1 MKKINYIFIFV
12 FYFTL
17 SSLSA
22 EINYFQKGKNLFTEK
37 KYDQAKF
44 KFEQDLVFNP
54 KNENS
59 YLYLAKI
66 FKLKNDD
73 NQEESN
79 LKTVILLNPKN
90 EEAIYNLALLK
101 IRKSNYS
108 ETKKLLDN
116 FKKNCQNMCQKSD
129 ELRDKL
135 SSITKK

>member
-22 EINYFQKGKNLFTEK
+22 EINYFQKGKNLFKEK
-37 KYDQAKF
+37 KFDQAKF

-135 SSITKK
+135 SSITKQ

>member
-12 FYFTL
+12 FYFTF
-17 SSLSA
+17 SSLGA
-22 EINYFQKGKNLFTEK
+22 DINYFQKGKNLFTEK

-135 SSITKK
+135 SSITKQ

>member
-12 FYFTL
+12 FYFTFP
-17 SSLSA
+17 SLGA

>member
-1 MKKINYIFIFV
+1 MYK
-12 FYFTL
+12 
-17 SSLSA
+17 
-22 EINYFQKGKNLFTEK
+22 EK
-37 KYDQAKF
+37 KYDLAKF

-66 FKLKNDD
+66 FEFKKDE

-90 EEAIYNLALLK
+90 EEAIFHLALLK

-108 ETKKLLDN
+108 ESKKLLN
-116 FKKNCQNMCQKSD
+116 TFKKNCLNLCQRSD

-135 SSITKK
+135 NSITKK

>member
-12 FYFTL
+12 FYFTF

-22 EINYFQKGKNLFTEK
+22 DINYFQKGKNLFTEK

>member
-1 MKKINYIFIFV
+1 MKKINYIYILILILTFFD
-12 FYFTL
+12 
-17 SSLSA
+17 LSA
-22 EINYFQKGKNLFTEK
+22 EINYFQKGKNLFTDK
-37 KYDQAKF
+37 KYDLAKF

-66 FKLKNDD
+66 FKLKKDD

-108 ETKKLLDN
+108 ETKKLLDS
-116 FKKNCQNMCQKSD
+116 FKKNCQNLCQRSD

-135 SSITKK
+135 KSITKN

>member
-12 FYFTL
+12 FYLIL

-22 EINYFQKGKNLFTEK
+22 EISYFQKGKNLFSEK

-44 KFEQDLVFNP
+44 KFEQDLVLNP
-54 KNENS
+54 KNESS

-90 EEAIYNLALLK
+90 EEAIYHLALLK

-108 ETKKLLDN
+108 ETKKLLEN
-116 FKKNCQNMCQKSD
+116 FKKNCQNLCQKSS
-129 ELRDKL
+129 ELKDKL
-135 SSITKK
+135 SSVTKK

>member
-1 MKKINYIFIFV
+1 MKKVNYIFIFV
-12 FYFTL
+12 FYFTF

-22 EINYFQKGKNLFTEK
+22 DINYFQKGKNLFTEK

>member
-12 FYFTL
+12 FYFTF

-66 FKLKNDD
+66 FKLKNDN

-108 ETKKLLDN
+108 ETKKLLEN
-116 FKKNCQNMCQKSD
+116 FKKNCKNMCQKFD

>member
-1 MKKINYIFIFV
+1 MKKINYIFILV
-12 FYFTL
+12 SYFIL
-17 SSLSA
+17 SNLSA

-129 ELRDKL
+129 ELKDKL
-135 SSITKK
+135 SSITEK